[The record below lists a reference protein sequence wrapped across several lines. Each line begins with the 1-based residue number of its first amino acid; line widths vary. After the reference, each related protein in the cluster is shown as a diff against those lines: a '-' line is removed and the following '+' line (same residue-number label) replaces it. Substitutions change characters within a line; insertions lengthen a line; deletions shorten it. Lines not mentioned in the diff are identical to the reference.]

1 MIKVNCSRCGA
12 EIECM
17 TPGVIASLPKLR
29 VTYPD
34 LAADVEK
41 ELASEEW
48 EDNWRGTICLR
59 CMHTFCAKCIIFGP
73 GKCPDCGSELC
84 AINESS
90 LQGSPYPKSVRKR
103 MNKF

>member
-1 MIKVNCSRCGA
+1 MIRVNCSRCGA
-12 EIECM
+12 EFRNM
-17 TPGVIASLPKLR
+17 TSGIIASLPKLR

-34 LAADVEK
+34 LSEYVAKD
-41 ELASEEW
+41 LASEDW
-48 EDNWRGTICLR
+48 EDNWKGTICLR
-59 CMHTFCAKCIIFGP
+59 CSHTFCDKCVLFGP

-90 LQGSPYPKSVRKR
+90 LQGSPYPKRIRNK